1 MWALLQGVLLM
12 LLGVAVIAAI
22 VFGIRRWLQEQK
34 RSKTPN
40 YQRRNSLL
48 SPDETSAYK
57 MLVKVMGK
65 HAQVFVKVRL
75 ADLVFLPDETLNLAY
90 HRARTGRRYVDF
102 VLCSPSS
109 LAPVLA
115 INLDDGST
123 ETTPAMQLTEQLIE
137 DALRIAGL
145 PLLRIGA
152 NEAADSSKLSRKI
165 RLSIAANSQDWK
177 SRSVDGQTQAV
188 EAGFVESIST
198 LDGLRGQLQRWFP
211 DLKRESRPG

>member
-1 MWALLQGVLLM
+1 
-12 LLGVAVIAAI
+12 
-22 VFGIRRWLQEQK
+22 
-34 RSKTPN
+34 
-40 YQRRNSLL
+40 
-48 SPDETSAYK
+48 
-57 MLVKVMGK
+57 
-65 HAQVFVKVRL
+65 
-75 ADLVFLPDETLNLAY
+75 
-90 HRARTGRRYVDF
+90 
-102 VLCSPSS
+102 LCSPSS